1 MPSQNYDRARAMVL
15 MDKYNGASDD
25 FYAEFTALAK
35 RYFIVDA
42 IRSDAYCDDNLQ
54 IVITM
59 AVKKVK
65 DGKRPQS

>member
-1 MPSQNYDRARAMVL
+1 MSQNYDRARAMVL
-15 MDKYNGASDD
+15 MDKYNSASND

-42 IRSDAYCDDNLQ
+42 IRSDVLLDDNLQ

-65 DGKRPQS
+65 DGRRPQS